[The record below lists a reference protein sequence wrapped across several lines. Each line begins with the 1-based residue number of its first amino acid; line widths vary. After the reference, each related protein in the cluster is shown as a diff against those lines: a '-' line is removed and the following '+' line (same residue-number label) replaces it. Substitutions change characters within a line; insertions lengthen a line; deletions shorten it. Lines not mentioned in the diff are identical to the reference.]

1 MRRSFKFLGDV
12 PVNVTSHAI
21 VDTLRIGYQLRTVQ
35 TDGAL
40 MGKRVHYNGAST
52 LIKANPEGG
61 GKVRRT
67 KLGALQI
74 AVMNWN
80 SIGAYLPQSWARPV
94 EEASD
99 VKPKPKAPKKPKVP
113 RKPKLSKAERQ
124 EAQRAKVAK
133 ANRRHRAG
141 KIQSWSAD

>member
-1 MRRSFKFLGDV
+1 MLPGSDI
-12 PVNVTSHAI
+12 NS
-21 VDTLRIGYQLRTVQ
+21 RTVQ
-35 TDGAL
+35 RDGAIL
-40 MGKRVHYNGAST
+40 GKRVHYNGANT

-80 SIGAYLPQSWARPV
+80 SSGAYLPQSWARPV
-94 EEASD
+94 ADPSD
-99 VKPKPKAPKKPKVP
+99 VKPRPKVP

-124 EAQRAKVAK
+124 EEQRLKVSKAK
-133 ANRRHRAG
+133 RRRIAG